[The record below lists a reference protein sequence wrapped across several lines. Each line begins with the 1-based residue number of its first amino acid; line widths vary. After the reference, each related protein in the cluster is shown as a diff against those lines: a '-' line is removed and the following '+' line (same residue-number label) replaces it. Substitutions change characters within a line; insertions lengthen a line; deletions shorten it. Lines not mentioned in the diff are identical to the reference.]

1 MSQWIKLLTAA
12 ALWTVVLMFAG
23 CAGITPYD
31 PPAHGEL
38 PPGRGLFSGADG
50 EFVIYQ
56 KADEVDP
63 DGEAIENKKTGQKQ
77 P

>member
-31 PPAHGEL
+31 PPEHGEQ
-38 PPGRGLFSGADG
+38 PPSRGLFSGADG

-56 KADEVDP
+56 KADEIDP
-63 DGEAIENKKTGQKQ
+63 DGEAIENSENIN
-77 P
+77 

>member
-31 PPAHGEL
+31 PPEHGEQ
-38 PPGRGLFSGADG
+38 PPSRGLFSGADG

-56 KADEVDP
+56 KADEIDP
-63 DGEAIENKKTGQKQ
+63 DGEAIENKNTGQKQ